1 MEAFWRVIRHDFI
14 RLSIHTPSDPVT
26 PALEIDGEGDMYTH
40 DRVICG
46 DGEEVSASWASV
58 PGEWEGKMEW
68 IHTIGA
74 RQPLTAID

>member
-26 PALEIDGEGDMYTH
+26 PALEIDGKGDMYTH

-46 DGEEVSASWASV
+46 DGEEVSAFLENGKAKCSGYTQWE
-58 PGEWEGKMEW
+58 PGS
-68 IHTIGA
+68 H
-74 RQPLTAID
+74 